1 MTIYKRTPKTNA
13 QARLDYLKSLQ
24 EQTIPLYENKKPS
37 KPKVSISDRIFEI
50 NKARNQAFK
59 EQYEYLDEA
68 QNVLLSNALYYSVL
82 NPVLEEF
89 GASTHEK
96 NIGAEII
103 SNFIQEQNISELLE
117 DWKHKSIYLAE
128 LANVVDCHTDK
139 YKNRIN
145 QLSPENKNQE
155 DYQIEDDEINDLI
168 FDTKDI
174 IPKDITKTISDRI
187 EDSVDQ
193 FIDTAKKNKFEIKKI
208 YDKAKEKVD
217 KAKTSDDMNM
227 TSDDIQEIQNEAVRF
242 AKRKEREILEQNTNV
257 FGYMVN
263 SVMKSIH
270 EDKVLKES
278 YSNEYNN
285 INFNNI
291 VNDTR
296 VIYSVLEAFNTL
308 NIITVNEN
316 YLHNILKEMSSKK

>member
-1 MTIYKRTPKTNA
+1 MSIYKRTPKTNA
-13 QARLDYLKSLQ
+13 QARLEYLKSMQ
-24 EQTIPLYENKKPS
+24 EQTIPLYENKPVEQE
-37 KPKVSISDRIFEI
+37 VSLSDRIFEI

-68 QNVLLSNALYYSVL
+68 KSVLLSNALFYSIL

-96 NIGAEII
+96 NIGAGII
-103 SNFIQEQNISELLE
+103 TNFIQEQNISELLE

-128 LANVVDCHTDK
+128 IANAVDKHVNN
-139 YKNRIN
+139 YKNRISKLN
-145 QLSPENKNQE
+145 SNNN
-155 DYQIEDDEINDLI
+155 DYQIEDEEINNLV

-174 IPKDITKTISDRI
+174 IPKDITKLISDRV

-208 YDKAKEKVD
+208 YDKAKEKID
-217 KAKTSDDMNM
+217 KAKASENIDM
-227 TSDDIQEIQNEAVRF
+227 TSDDIQQIQNEAVSF
-242 AKRKEREILEQNTNV
+242 AKKKEREILEQNTNV
-257 FGYMVN
+257 FGYMIN

-285 INFNNI
+285 LNFNDI
-291 VNDTR
+291 INDTR
-296 VIYSVLEAFNTL
+296 VIYSMLEAFNTL

-316 YLHNILKEMSSKK
+316 YLYNTLKEMTNKK

>member
-1 MTIYKRTPKTNA
+1 MAIYKRTPKSNA
-13 QARLDYLKSLQ
+13 QARLEYLKSMQ
-24 EQTIPLYENKKPS
+24 EQTIPLYENKPVEQE
-37 KPKVSISDRIFEI
+37 VSLSDRIFEI

-68 QNVLLSNALYYSVL
+68 QSVLLSNALFYSIL

-96 NIGAEII
+96 NVGAGII
-103 SNFIQEQNISELLE
+103 TNFIKEQNIPELLE

-128 LANVVDCHTDK
+128 IANAVDKHANN
-139 YKNRIN
+139 YKNRISKLN
-145 QLSPENKNQE
+145 SNKNQE
-155 DYQIEDDEINDLI
+155 DYQIEDEEINNLV

-174 IPKDITKTISDRI
+174 IPKDITKLISDRV

-208 YDKAKEKVD
+208 YDKAKEKID
-217 KAKTSDDMNM
+217 KAKASENIDM
-227 TSDDIQEIQNEAVRF
+227 TSDDIQQIQNEAVSF
-242 AKRKEREILEQNTNV
+242 AKKKEREILEQNTNV
-257 FGYMVN
+257 FGYMIN

-285 INFNNI
+285 LNFNDI

-296 VIYSVLEAFNTL
+296 VIYSMLEAFNTL

-316 YLHNILKEMSSKK
+316 YLYNTLKEMTNKK

>member
-1 MTIYKRTPKTNA
+1 MAIYKRTPKTNA
-13 QARLDYLKSLQ
+13 QARLDYLKSMQ
-24 EQTIPLYENKKPS
+24 EQTIPLYENKPVDQE
-37 KPKVSISDRIFEI
+37 VSLSDRIFEI

-68 QNVLLSNALYYSVL
+68 QSVLLTNALFYSIL

-96 NIGAEII
+96 NVGAGII
-103 SNFIQEQNISELLE
+103 TNFIQEQNIPKLLE

-128 LANVVDCHTDK
+128 IANAVDKHTNN
-139 YKNRIN
+139 YKNRISKLN
-145 QLSPENKNQE
+145 SNNNQE
-155 DYQIEDDEINDLI
+155 DYQIEDEEINNLI

-174 IPKDITKTISDRI
+174 IPKDITKLISDRV

-208 YDKAKEKVD
+208 YDKAKEKID
-217 KAKTSDDMNM
+217 KAKASENIDM
-227 TSDDIQEIQNEAVRF
+227 TSDDIQQIQNEAVSF
-242 AKRKEREILEQNTNV
+242 AKKIEREILEQNTNV
-257 FGYMVN
+257 FGYMIN

-285 INFNNI
+285 LNFNDI

-296 VIYSVLEAFNTL
+296 VIYSMLEAFNTL

-316 YLHNILKEMSSKK
+316 YLYNTLKEMTNKK

>member
-1 MTIYKRTPKTNA
+1 MAIYKRTPKTNA
-13 QARLDYLKSLQ
+13 QARLEYLKSMQ
-24 EQTIPLYENKKPS
+24 EQTIPLYENKPVEQE
-37 KPKVSISDRIFEI
+37 VSLSDRIFEI

-68 QNVLLSNALYYSVL
+68 QSVLLTNALFYSIL

-96 NIGAEII
+96 NVGAGII
-103 SNFIQEQNISELLE
+103 TNFIQEQNIPELLE

-128 LANVVDCHTDK
+128 IANAVDKHTNN
-139 YKNRIN
+139 YKNRISKLN
-145 QLSPENKNQE
+145 SNNN
-155 DYQIEDDEINDLI
+155 DYQIEDEEINDLI

-174 IPKDITKTISDRI
+174 IPKDITKLISDRV

-208 YDKAKEKVD
+208 YDKAKEKID
-217 KAKTSDDMNM
+217 KAKASENINM
-227 TSDDIQEIQNEAVRF
+227 TSDDIQQIQNEAVSF
-242 AKRKEREILEQNTNV
+242 AKKKEREILEQNTNV
-257 FGYMVN
+257 FGYMIN

-285 INFNNI
+285 LNFNDI

-296 VIYSVLEAFNTL
+296 VIYSMLEAFNTL

-316 YLHNILKEMSSKK
+316 YLYNTLKEMTNKK

>member
-1 MTIYKRTPKTNA
+1 MAIYKRTPKTNA

-24 EQTIPLYENKKPS
+24 EQTIPLYENKPVE
-37 KPKVSISDRIFEI
+37 PEVSISDRVFEI

-68 QNVLLSNALYYSVL
+68 QNALLVNALFYSIL

-96 NIGAEII
+96 NIGAGII
-103 SNFIQEQNISELLE
+103 TNFIQEQNIPELLE

-128 LANVVDCHTDK
+128 IASTVDKHVNN
-139 YKNRIN
+139 YKNRISKLN
-145 QLSPENKNQE
+145 SNND
-155 DYQIEDDEINDLI
+155 DYQIEDEEINNLI

-174 IPKDITKTISDRI
+174 IPKDITKLISDRV

-208 YDKAKEKVD
+208 YDKAKEKIENA
-217 KAKTSDDMNM
+217 KASDDMNM
-227 TSDDIQEIQNEAVRF
+227 ISDDIQQIQNEAVSF
-242 AKRKEREILEQNTNV
+242 AKKKEREILEQNTNV
-257 FGYMVN
+257 FGYMIN

-270 EDKVLKES
+270 EDKVLKET

-285 INFNNI
+285 LNFNDI

-296 VIYSVLEAFNTL
+296 VIYSMLEAFNTL

-316 YLHNILKEMSSKK
+316 YLYNTLKEMTNKK

>member
-1 MTIYKRTPKTNA
+1 MAIYKRTPKTNA
-13 QARLDYLKSLQ
+13 QARLDYLKSMQ
-24 EQTIPLYENKKPS
+24 EQTIPLYENKPVEQE
-37 KPKVSISDRIFEI
+37 VSLSDRIFEI

-68 QNVLLSNALYYSVL
+68 QSVLLTNALFYSIL

-96 NIGAEII
+96 NVGAGII
-103 SNFIQEQNISELLE
+103 TNFIQEQNIPELLE

-128 LANVVDCHTDK
+128 IANAVDKHTNN
-139 YKNRIN
+139 YKNRISKLN
-145 QLSPENKNQE
+145 SNNN
-155 DYQIEDDEINDLI
+155 DYQIEDEEINDLI

-174 IPKDITKTISDRI
+174 IPKDITKLISDRV

-193 FIDTAKKNKFEIKKI
+193 FIDTAKKNKFEIKNI
-208 YDKAKEKVD
+208 YDKAKEKID
-217 KAKTSDDMNM
+217 KAKASENIDM
-227 TSDDIQEIQNEAVRF
+227 TSDDIQQIQNEAVSF
-242 AKRKEREILEQNTNV
+242 AKKKEREILEQNTNV
-257 FGYMVN
+257 FGYMIN

-285 INFNNI
+285 LNFNDI

-296 VIYSVLEAFNTL
+296 VIYSMLEAFNTL

-316 YLHNILKEMSSKK
+316 YLYNTLKEMTNKK

>member
-1 MTIYKRTPKTNA
+1 MAIYKRTPKTNA
-13 QARLDYLKSLQ
+13 QARLDYLRSMQ
-24 EQTIPLYENKKPS
+24 EQTIPLYENKPVEQE
-37 KPKVSISDRIFEI
+37 VSISDRVFEI

-68 QNVLLSNALYYSVL
+68 QNVLLTNALFYSVL

-96 NIGAEII
+96 NIGAQII
-103 SNFIQEQNISELLE
+103 TNFIQEQNIPELLE

-128 LANVVDCHTDK
+128 LAHAVDCYTEK
-139 YKNRIN
+139 YKKRIN
-145 QLSPENKNQE
+145 KLSPENKNPE
-155 DYQIEDDEINDLI
+155 DYQIEDEETNDLI

-174 IPKDITKTISDRI
+174 IPKDITKLISDRV

-208 YDKAKEKVD
+208 YDKAKEKVEQA
-217 KAKTSDDMNM
+217 KASDDMNI

-242 AKRKEREILEQNTNV
+242 AKKKEREILEQNTNV
-257 FGYMVN
+257 FGYMIN

-285 INFNNI
+285 LNFNNI

-296 VIYSVLEAFNTL
+296 VIYSMLEAFNTL

-316 YLHNILKEMSSKK
+316 YLYNTLKEMTNKK

>member
-1 MTIYKRTPKTNA
+1 MAIYKRTPKTNA
-13 QARLDYLKSLQ
+13 QARLDYLKSMQ
-24 EQTIPLYENKKPS
+24 EQTIPLYENKPVEQEIS
-37 KPKVSISDRIFEI
+37 LSDRIFEI

-68 QNVLLSNALYYSVL
+68 QSVLLTNALFYSIL

-96 NIGAEII
+96 NVGAGII
-103 SNFIQEQNISELLE
+103 TNFIQEQNIPELLE

-128 LANVVDCHTDK
+128 IANAVDKHTNN
-139 YKNRIN
+139 YKNRISKLN
-145 QLSPENKNQE
+145 SNNNQE
-155 DYQIEDDEINDLI
+155 DYQIEDEEINNLI

-174 IPKDITKTISDRI
+174 IPKDITKLISDRV

-208 YDKAKEKVD
+208 YDKAKEKID
-217 KAKTSDDMNM
+217 KAKASENIDM
-227 TSDDIQEIQNEAVRF
+227 TSDDIQQIQNEAVSF
-242 AKRKEREILEQNTNV
+242 AKKKEREILEQNTNV
-257 FGYMVN
+257 FGYMIN

-285 INFNNI
+285 LNFNDI

-296 VIYSVLEAFNTL
+296 AIYSMLEAFNTL

-316 YLHNILKEMSSKK
+316 YLYNTLKEMTNKK

>member
-1 MTIYKRTPKTNA
+1 MSIYKRTPKTNA
-13 QARLDYLKSLQ
+13 QARLEYLKSMQ
-24 EQTIPLYENKKPS
+24 EQTIPLYENKPVEQE
-37 KPKVSISDRIFEI
+37 VSLSDRIFEI

-68 QNVLLSNALYYSVL
+68 QSVLLTNALFYSIL

-96 NIGAEII
+96 NVGAGII
-103 SNFIQEQNISELLE
+103 TNFIQEQNIPELLE

-128 LANVVDCHTDK
+128 IANAVDKHTNN
-139 YKNRIN
+139 YKNRISKLN
-145 QLSPENKNQE
+145 SNNN
-155 DYQIEDDEINDLI
+155 DYQIEDEEINDLI

-174 IPKDITKTISDRI
+174 IPKDITKLISDRV

-208 YDKAKEKVD
+208 YDKAKEKID
-217 KAKTSDDMNM
+217 KAKASENIDM
-227 TSDDIQEIQNEAVRF
+227 TSDDIQQIQNEAVSF
-242 AKRKEREILEQNTNV
+242 AKKKEREILEQNTNV
-257 FGYMVN
+257 FGYMIN

-285 INFNNI
+285 LNFNDI

-296 VIYSVLEAFNTL
+296 VIYSMLEAFNTL

-316 YLHNILKEMSSKK
+316 YLYNTLKEMTNKK

>member
-1 MTIYKRTPKTNA
+1 MAIYKRTPKTNA
-13 QARLDYLKSLQ
+13 QARLDYLKSMQ
-24 EQTIPLYENKKPS
+24 EQTISLYENKPVE
-37 KPKVSISDRIFEI
+37 PKVSVSDRLFEI
-50 NKARNQAFK
+50 NKARNQAIK
-59 EQYEYLDEA
+59 EHFEYVDEA
-68 QNVLLSNALYYSVL
+68 QNVLLTNALFYSVL

-89 GASTHEK
+89 GANTHEK
-96 NIGAEII
+96 SIGAKII
-103 SNFIQEQNISELLE
+103 TDFIQEQNIPELLE
-117 DWKHKSIYLAE
+117 NWKHKSIYLAE
-128 LANVVDCHTDK
+128 LAQAVDNHTEK

-145 QLSPENKNQE
+145 QLSPEDKHQE
-155 DYQIEDDEINDLI
+155 DYQIDDEEINDLI

-174 IPKDITKTISDRI
+174 IPKDITKLISDRV

-217 KAKTSDDMNM
+217 KAKASDDMNM

-242 AKRKEREILEQNTNV
+242 AKKKEREILEQTTNV
-257 FGYMVN
+257 FGYMIN

-291 VNDTR
+291 VNDTK
-296 VIYSVLEAFNTL
+296 VIYSMLEAFNTL
-308 NIITVNEN
+308 NIINVNEDYIYN
-316 YLHNILKEMSSKK
+316 TLKEMTDKK

>member
-1 MTIYKRTPKTNA
+1 MAIYKRTPKTNA
-13 QARLDYLKSLQ
+13 QARLEYLKSMQ
-24 EQTIPLYENKKPS
+24 EQTIPLYENKPVEQE
-37 KPKVSISDRIFEI
+37 VSLSDRIFEI

-68 QNVLLSNALYYSVL
+68 QSVLLTNALFYSIL

-96 NIGAEII
+96 NVGAGII
-103 SNFIQEQNISELLE
+103 TNFIQEQNIPELLE

-128 LANVVDCHTDK
+128 IANAVDKHTNN
-139 YKNRIN
+139 YKNRISKLN
-145 QLSPENKNQE
+145 SNNN
-155 DYQIEDDEINDLI
+155 DYQIEDEEINDLI

-174 IPKDITKTISDRI
+174 IPKDITKLISDRV

-208 YDKAKEKVD
+208 YDKAKEKID
-217 KAKTSDDMNM
+217 KAKASENIDM
-227 TSDDIQEIQNEAVRF
+227 TSDDIQQIQNEAVSF
-242 AKRKEREILEQNTNV
+242 AKKKEREILEQNTNV
-257 FGYMVN
+257 FGYMIN

-285 INFNNI
+285 LNFNDI
-291 VNDTR
+291 VNHTR
-296 VIYSVLEAFNTL
+296 VIYSMLEAFNTL

-316 YLHNILKEMSSKK
+316 YLYNTLKEMTNKK

>member
-1 MTIYKRTPKTNA
+1 MAIYKRTPKTNA
-13 QARLDYLKSLQ
+13 QARLEYLKSMQ
-24 EQTIPLYENKKPS
+24 EQTIPLYENKPVEQE
-37 KPKVSISDRIFEI
+37 VSLSDRIFEI

-68 QNVLLSNALYYSVL
+68 QSVLLTNALFYSIL

-96 NIGAEII
+96 NVGAGII
-103 SNFIQEQNISELLE
+103 TNFIQEQNIPELLE

-128 LANVVDCHTDK
+128 IANAVDKHTNN
-139 YKNRIN
+139 YKNRISKLN
-145 QLSPENKNQE
+145 SNNN
-155 DYQIEDDEINDLI
+155 DYQIEDEEINDLI

-174 IPKDITKTISDRI
+174 IPKDITKLISDRV

-208 YDKAKEKVD
+208 YDKAKEKID
-217 KAKTSDDMNM
+217 KAKASENIDM
-227 TSDDIQEIQNEAVRF
+227 TSDDIQQIQNEAVSF
-242 AKRKEREILEQNTNV
+242 AKKKEREILEQNTNI
-257 FGYMVN
+257 FGYMIN

-285 INFNNI
+285 LKFNDI

-296 VIYSVLEAFNTL
+296 VIYSMLEAFNTL

-316 YLHNILKEMSSKK
+316 YLYNTLKEMTNKK

>member
-1 MTIYKRTPKTNA
+1 MAIYKRTPKTNA
-13 QARLDYLKSLQ
+13 QARLDYLKSMQ
-24 EQTIPLYENKKPS
+24 EQTIPLYENKPVEQEIS
-37 KPKVSISDRIFEI
+37 LSDRIFEI

-68 QNVLLSNALYYSVL
+68 QSVLLTNALFYSIL

-96 NIGAEII
+96 NVGAGII
-103 SNFIQEQNISELLE
+103 TNFIQEQNIPELLE

-128 LANVVDCHTDK
+128 IANAVDKHTNN
-139 YKNRIN
+139 YKNRISKLN
-145 QLSPENKNQE
+145 SNNNQE
-155 DYQIEDDEINDLI
+155 DYQIEDEEINNLI

-174 IPKDITKTISDRI
+174 IPKDITKLISDRV

-208 YDKAKEKVD
+208 YDKAKEKID
-217 KAKTSDDMNM
+217 KAKASENIDM
-227 TSDDIQEIQNEAVRF
+227 TSDDIQQIQNEAVSF
-242 AKRKEREILEQNTNV
+242 AKKKEREILEQNTNV
-257 FGYMVN
+257 FGYMIN

-285 INFNNI
+285 LNFNDI

-296 VIYSVLEAFNTL
+296 AIYSMLEAFNTL
-308 NIITVNEN
+308 NILTVNEN
-316 YLHNILKEMSSKK
+316 YLYNTLKEMTNKK

>member
-1 MTIYKRTPKTNA
+1 MAIYKRTPKTNA
-13 QARLDYLKSLQ
+13 QARLDYLKSMQ
-24 EQTIPLYENKKPS
+24 EQTIPLYENKPVEQE
-37 KPKVSISDRIFEI
+37 VSLSDRIFEI

-68 QNVLLSNALYYSVL
+68 QSVLLTNALFYSIL

-96 NIGAEII
+96 NVGAGII
-103 SNFIQEQNISELLE
+103 TNFIQEQNIPELLE

-128 LANVVDCHTDK
+128 IANAVDKHTNN
-139 YKNRIN
+139 YKNRISKLN
-145 QLSPENKNQE
+145 SNND
-155 DYQIEDDEINDLI
+155 DYQIEDEEINDLI

-174 IPKDITKTISDRI
+174 IPKDITKLISDRV

-208 YDKAKEKVD
+208 YDKAKEKID
-217 KAKTSDDMNM
+217 KAKASENIDM
-227 TSDDIQEIQNEAVRF
+227 TSDDIQQIQNEAVSF
-242 AKRKEREILEQNTNV
+242 AKKKEREILEHNTNV
-257 FGYMVN
+257 FGYMIN

-285 INFNNI
+285 LNFNDI

-296 VIYSVLEAFNTL
+296 VIYSMLEAFNTL

-316 YLHNILKEMSSKK
+316 YLYNTLKEMINKK

>member
-1 MTIYKRTPKTNA
+1 MAIYKRTPKSNA
-13 QARLDYLKSLQ
+13 QARLEYLKSMQ
-24 EQTIPLYENKKPS
+24 EQTIPLYENKP
-37 KPKVSISDRIFEI
+37 VEQEISISDRIFEI

-68 QNVLLSNALYYSVL
+68 QSVLLSNALFYSIL

-96 NIGAEII
+96 NIGAGII
-103 SNFIQEQNISELLE
+103 TNFIQEQNIPELLE

-128 LANVVDCHTDK
+128 IANAVDKHTNN
-139 YKNRIN
+139 YKNRISKLN
-145 QLSPENKNQE
+145 SNNN
-155 DYQIEDDEINDLI
+155 DYQIEDEEINNLI

-174 IPKDITKTISDRI
+174 IPKDITKLISDRV
-187 EDSVDQ
+187 EESVDQ

-208 YDKAKEKVD
+208 YDKAKEKID
-217 KAKTSDDMNM
+217 KAKASENIDM
-227 TSDDIQEIQNEAVRF
+227 TSDDIQQIQNEAVSF
-242 AKRKEREILEQNTNV
+242 AKKKEREILEQNTNV
-257 FGYMVN
+257 FGYMIN

-285 INFNNI
+285 LNFNDI

-296 VIYSVLEAFNTL
+296 VIYSMLEAFNTL

-316 YLHNILKEMSSKK
+316 YLYNTLKEMTNKK

>member
-1 MTIYKRTPKTNA
+1 MAIYKRTPKTNA
-13 QARLDYLKSLQ
+13 QARLEYLKSMQ
-24 EQTIPLYENKKPS
+24 EQTIPLYENKPVEQEIS
-37 KPKVSISDRIFEI
+37 LSDRIFEI

-68 QNVLLSNALYYSVL
+68 QSVLLTNALFYSIL

-96 NIGAEII
+96 NVGAGII
-103 SNFIQEQNISELLE
+103 TNFIQEQNIPELLE

-128 LANVVDCHTDK
+128 IANAVDKHTNN
-139 YKNRIN
+139 YKNRISKLN
-145 QLSPENKNQE
+145 SNNN
-155 DYQIEDDEINDLI
+155 DYQIEDEEINDLI

-174 IPKDITKTISDRI
+174 IPKDITKLISDRV

-208 YDKAKEKVD
+208 YDKAKEKID
-217 KAKTSDDMNM
+217 KAKASENIDM
-227 TSDDIQEIQNEAVRF
+227 TSDDIQQIQNEAVSF
-242 AKRKEREILEQNTNV
+242 AKKKEREILEQNTNV
-257 FGYMVN
+257 FGYMIN

-285 INFNNI
+285 LNFNDI

-296 VIYSVLEAFNTL
+296 VIYSMLEAFNTL

-316 YLHNILKEMSSKK
+316 YLYNTLKEMTNKK

>member
-1 MTIYKRTPKTNA
+1 MAIYKRTPKTNA
-13 QARLDYLKSLQ
+13 QARLEYLKSMQ
-24 EQTIPLYENKKPS
+24 EQTIPLYENKPVEQE
-37 KPKVSISDRIFEI
+37 VSLSDRIFEI

-68 QNVLLSNALYYSVL
+68 QSVLLTNALFYSIL

-96 NIGAEII
+96 NVGAGII
-103 SNFIQEQNISELLE
+103 TNFIQEQNIPELLE

-128 LANVVDCHTDK
+128 IANAVDKHTNN
-139 YKNRIN
+139 YKNRISKLN
-145 QLSPENKNQE
+145 SNNN
-155 DYQIEDDEINDLI
+155 DYQIEDEEINDLI

-174 IPKDITKTISDRI
+174 IPKDITKLISDRV

-208 YDKAKEKVD
+208 YDKAKEKID
-217 KAKTSDDMNM
+217 KAKASENIDM
-227 TSDDIQEIQNEAVRF
+227 TSDDIQQIQNEAVSF
-242 AKRKEREILEQNTNV
+242 AKKKEREILEQNTNV
-257 FGYMVN
+257 FGYMIN

-285 INFNNI
+285 LNFNDI

-296 VIYSVLEAFNTL
+296 VIYSMLEAFNTL

-316 YLHNILKEMSSKK
+316 YLYNTLKEMTIKK

>member
-1 MTIYKRTPKTNA
+1 MAIYKRTPKTNA
-13 QARLDYLKSLQ
+13 QARLEYLKSMQ
-24 EQTIPLYENKKPS
+24 EQTIPLYENKPVEQE
-37 KPKVSISDRIFEI
+37 VSLSDRIFEI

-68 QNVLLSNALYYSVL
+68 QSVLLSNALFYSIL

-96 NIGAEII
+96 NIGAGII
-103 SNFIQEQNISELLE
+103 TNFIQEQNIPELLE

-128 LANVVDCHTDK
+128 IANAVDKHTNN
-139 YKNRIN
+139 YKNRISKLN
-145 QLSPENKNQE
+145 SNNN
-155 DYQIEDDEINDLI
+155 DYQIEDEEINNLI

-174 IPKDITKTISDRI
+174 IPKDITKLISDRV

-208 YDKAKEKVD
+208 YDKAKEKID
-217 KAKTSDDMNM
+217 KAKASENIDM
-227 TSDDIQEIQNEAVRF
+227 TSDDIQQIQNEAVSF
-242 AKRKEREILEQNTNV
+242 AKKKEREILEQNTNV
-257 FGYMVN
+257 FGYMIN

-285 INFNNI
+285 LNFNDI
-291 VNDTR
+291 INDTR
-296 VIYSVLEAFNTL
+296 VIYSMLEAFNTL

-316 YLHNILKEMSSKK
+316 YLYNTLKEMTNKK

>member
-1 MTIYKRTPKTNA
+1 MAIYKRTPKTNA
-13 QARLDYLKSLQ
+13 QARLEYLKSMQ
-24 EQTIPLYENKKPS
+24 EQTIPLYENKPVEQE
-37 KPKVSISDRIFEI
+37 VSLSDRIFEI
-50 NKARNQAFK
+50 NKVRNQAFK

-68 QNVLLSNALYYSVL
+68 QSVLLSNALFYSIL

-96 NIGAEII
+96 NIGAGII
-103 SNFIQEQNISELLE
+103 TNFIQEQNIPELLE

-128 LANVVDCHTDK
+128 IANAVDKHTNN
-139 YKNRIN
+139 YKNRISKLN
-145 QLSPENKNQE
+145 SNNN
-155 DYQIEDDEINDLI
+155 DYQIEDEEINNLI

-174 IPKDITKTISDRI
+174 IPKDITKLISDRV

-208 YDKAKEKVD
+208 YDKAKEKVENA
-217 KAKTSDDMNM
+217 KASDDMNM
-227 TSDDIQEIQNEAVRF
+227 TSDDIQQIQNEAVSF
-242 AKRKEREILEQNTNV
+242 AKKKEREILEQNINV
-257 FGYMVN
+257 FGYMIN

-285 INFNNI
+285 LNFNDI
-291 VNDTR
+291 INDTR
-296 VIYSVLEAFNTL
+296 VIYSMLEAFNTL

-316 YLHNILKEMSSKK
+316 YLYNTLKEMTNKK

>member
-1 MTIYKRTPKTNA
+1 MAIYKRTPKTNA
-13 QARLDYLKSLQ
+13 QARLEYLKSMQ
-24 EQTIPLYENKKPS
+24 EQTIPLYENKPIEQE
-37 KPKVSISDRIFEI
+37 VSLSDRIFEI

-68 QNVLLSNALYYSVL
+68 QSVLLTNALFYSIL

-96 NIGAEII
+96 NVGAGII
-103 SNFIQEQNISELLE
+103 TNFIQEQNIPELLE

-128 LANVVDCHTDK
+128 IANAVDKHTNN
-139 YKNRIN
+139 YKNRISKLN
-145 QLSPENKNQE
+145 SNNN
-155 DYQIEDDEINDLI
+155 DYQIEDEEINDLI

-174 IPKDITKTISDRI
+174 IPKDITKLISDRV

-208 YDKAKEKVD
+208 YDKAKEKID
-217 KAKTSDDMNM
+217 KAKESENIDM
-227 TSDDIQEIQNEAVRF
+227 TSDDIQQIQNEAVSF
-242 AKRKEREILEQNTNV
+242 AKKKEREILEQNTNV
-257 FGYMVN
+257 FGYMIN

-285 INFNNI
+285 LNFNDI

-296 VIYSVLEAFNTL
+296 VIYSMLEAFNTL

-316 YLHNILKEMSSKK
+316 YLYNTLKEMTNKK

>member
-1 MTIYKRTPKTNA
+1 MAIYKRTPKTNA
-13 QARLDYLKSLQ
+13 QARLEYLKSMQ
-24 EQTIPLYENKKPS
+24 EQTIPLYKNKPVDQE
-37 KPKVSISDRIFEI
+37 VSLSDRIFEI

-68 QNVLLSNALYYSVL
+68 QSVLLTNALFYSIL

-96 NIGAEII
+96 NVGAGII
-103 SNFIQEQNISELLE
+103 TNFIQEQNIPELLE

-128 LANVVDCHTDK
+128 IANAVDKHTNN
-139 YKNRIN
+139 YKNRISKLN
-145 QLSPENKNQE
+145 SNNN
-155 DYQIEDDEINDLI
+155 DYQIEDEEINDLI

-174 IPKDITKTISDRI
+174 IPKDITKLISDRV
-187 EDSVDQ
+187 EESVDQ

-208 YDKAKEKVD
+208 YDKAKEKID
-217 KAKTSDDMNM
+217 KAKASENIDM
-227 TSDDIQEIQNEAVRF
+227 TSDDIQQIQNEAVSF
-242 AKRKEREILEQNTNV
+242 AKKKEREILEQNTNV
-257 FGYMVN
+257 FGYMIN

-270 EDKVLKES
+270 EDKILKES

-285 INFNNI
+285 LNFNDI

-296 VIYSVLEAFNTL
+296 VIYSMLEAFNTL

-316 YLHNILKEMSSKK
+316 YLYNTLKEMTNKK

>member
-1 MTIYKRTPKTNA
+1 MAIYKRTPKTNA
-13 QARLDYLKSLQ
+13 QARLDYLKSMQ
-24 EQTIPLYENKKPS
+24 EQTIPLYENKPVEQE
-37 KPKVSISDRIFEI
+37 VSLSDRIFEI

-68 QNVLLSNALYYSVL
+68 QSVLLTNALFYSIL

-96 NIGAEII
+96 NVGAGII
-103 SNFIQEQNISELLE
+103 TNFIQEQNIPELLE

-128 LANVVDCHTDK
+128 IANAVDKHTNN
-139 YKNRIN
+139 YKNRISKLN
-145 QLSPENKNQE
+145 SNND
-155 DYQIEDDEINDLI
+155 DYQIEDEEINDLI
-168 FDTKDI
+168 FDTKNI
-174 IPKDITKTISDRI
+174 IPKDITKLISDRV

-208 YDKAKEKVD
+208 YDKAKEKID
-217 KAKTSDDMNM
+217 KAKASENIDM
-227 TSDDIQEIQNEAVRF
+227 TSDDIQQIQNEAVSF
-242 AKRKEREILEQNTNV
+242 AKKKEREILEHNTNV
-257 FGYMVN
+257 FGYMIN

-285 INFNNI
+285 LNFNDI

-296 VIYSVLEAFNTL
+296 VIYSMLEAFNTL

-316 YLHNILKEMSSKK
+316 YLYNTLKEMINKK

>member
-1 MTIYKRTPKTNA
+1 MAIYKRTPKTNA
-13 QARLDYLKSLQ
+13 QARLDYLKSMQ
-24 EQTIPLYENKKPS
+24 EQTIPLYENKPVDQE
-37 KPKVSISDRIFEI
+37 VSLSDRIFEI

-68 QNVLLSNALYYSVL
+68 QSVLLTNALFYSIL

-96 NIGAEII
+96 NVGAGII
-103 SNFIQEQNISELLE
+103 TNFIKEQNIPELLE

-128 LANVVDCHTDK
+128 IANAVDKHTNN
-139 YKNRIN
+139 YKNRISKLN
-145 QLSPENKNQE
+145 SNNNQE
-155 DYQIEDDEINDLI
+155 DYQIEDEEINNLI

-174 IPKDITKTISDRI
+174 IPKDITKLISDRV

-208 YDKAKEKVD
+208 YDKAKEKID
-217 KAKTSDDMNM
+217 KAKASENIDM
-227 TSDDIQEIQNEAVRF
+227 TSDDIQQIQNEAVSF
-242 AKRKEREILEQNTNV
+242 AKKKERDILEQNTNV
-257 FGYMVN
+257 FGYMIN

-285 INFNNI
+285 LNFNDI

-296 VIYSVLEAFNTL
+296 VIYSMLEAFNTL

-316 YLHNILKEMSSKK
+316 YLYNTLKEMTNKK

>member
-1 MTIYKRTPKTNA
+1 MAIYKRTPKTNA
-13 QARLDYLKSLQ
+13 QARLEYLKSMQ
-24 EQTIPLYENKKPS
+24 EQTIPLYENKPVEQE
-37 KPKVSISDRIFEI
+37 VSLSDRIFEI

-68 QNVLLSNALYYSVL
+68 QSVLLTNALFYSIL

-96 NIGAEII
+96 NVGAGII
-103 SNFIQEQNISELLE
+103 TNFIQEQNIPELLE

-128 LANVVDCHTDK
+128 IANAVDKHTNN
-139 YKNRIN
+139 YKNRISKLN
-145 QLSPENKNQE
+145 SNND
-155 DYQIEDDEINDLI
+155 DYQIEDEEINDLI

-174 IPKDITKTISDRI
+174 IPKDITKLISDRV

-208 YDKAKEKVD
+208 YDKAKEKID
-217 KAKTSDDMNM
+217 KAKASENIDM
-227 TSDDIQEIQNEAVRF
+227 TSDDIQQIQNEAVSF
-242 AKRKEREILEQNTNV
+242 AKKKEREILEQNTNV
-257 FGYMVN
+257 FGYMIN

-285 INFNNI
+285 LNFNDI

-296 VIYSVLEAFNTL
+296 VIYSMLEAFNTL

-316 YLHNILKEMSSKK
+316 YLYNTLKEMTNKK

>member
-1 MTIYKRTPKTNA
+1 MAIYKRTPKTNA
-13 QARLDYLKSLQ
+13 QARLEYLKSMQ
-24 EQTIPLYENKKPS
+24 EQTIPLYENKPVEQE
-37 KPKVSISDRIFEI
+37 VSLSDRIFKI

-68 QNVLLSNALYYSVL
+68 QSVLLTNALFYSIL

-96 NIGAEII
+96 NIGAGII
-103 SNFIQEQNISELLE
+103 TNFIQEQNIPELLE

-128 LANVVDCHTDK
+128 IANAVDKHTNN
-139 YKNRIN
+139 YKNRISKLN
-145 QLSPENKNQE
+145 SNND
-155 DYQIEDDEINDLI
+155 DYQIEDEEINNLI

-174 IPKDITKTISDRI
+174 IPKDITKLISDRV

-208 YDKAKEKVD
+208 YDKAKEKIN
-217 KAKTSDDMNM
+217 KAKESENIDM
-227 TSDDIQEIQNEAVRF
+227 TSDDIQQIQNEAVSF
-242 AKRKEREILEQNTNV
+242 AKKKEREILEQNTNV
-257 FGYMVN
+257 FGYMIN

-285 INFNNI
+285 LNFNDI

-296 VIYSVLEAFNTL
+296 VIYSMLEAFNTL

-316 YLHNILKEMSSKK
+316 YLYNTLKEMTNKK

>member
-1 MTIYKRTPKTNA
+1 MAIYKRTPKTNA
-13 QARLDYLKSLQ
+13 QARLEYLKSMQ
-24 EQTIPLYENKKPS
+24 EQTIPLYENKPVEQE
-37 KPKVSISDRIFEI
+37 VSISDRVFEI

-68 QNVLLSNALYYSVL
+68 QNVLLTNALFYSVL

-96 NIGAEII
+96 NIGAGII
-103 SNFIQEQNISELLE
+103 TNFIQEQNIPELLE

-128 LANVVDCHTDK
+128 LASAVDCHTEK
-139 YKNRIN
+139 YKKRIN
-145 QLSPENKNQE
+145 KLSPENKNQE

-174 IPKDITKTISDRI
+174 IPKDITKLISDRV

-208 YDKAKEKVD
+208 YDKAKEKVEQA
-217 KAKTSDDMNM
+217 KASDDMNM
-227 TSDDIQEIQNEAVRF
+227 TSDDIQQIQNEAVSF
-242 AKRKEREILEQNTNV
+242 AKKKEREILEQNTNV
-257 FGYMVN
+257 FGYMIN

-270 EDKVLKES
+270 EDKALKES

-285 INFNNI
+285 LKFNDI

-296 VIYSVLEAFNTL
+296 VIYSMLEAFNTL

-316 YLHNILKEMSSKK
+316 YLYNTLKEMTNKK

>member
-1 MTIYKRTPKTNA
+1 MAIYKRTPKTNA
-13 QARLDYLKSLQ
+13 QARLEYLKSMQ
-24 EQTIPLYENKKPS
+24 EQTIPLYENKPVEQE
-37 KPKVSISDRIFEI
+37 VSLSDRIFEI

-68 QNVLLSNALYYSVL
+68 QSVLLSNALFYSIL

-96 NIGAEII
+96 NIGAGII
-103 SNFIQEQNISELLE
+103 TNFIQEQNIPKLLE

-128 LANVVDCHTDK
+128 IANAVDKHTNN
-139 YKNRIN
+139 YKNRISKLN
-145 QLSPENKNQE
+145 SNKNQE
-155 DYQIEDDEINDLI
+155 DYQIEDEEINNLV

-174 IPKDITKTISDRI
+174 IPKDITKLISDRV

-208 YDKAKEKVD
+208 YDKAKEKID
-217 KAKTSDDMNM
+217 KAKSSENIDM
-227 TSDDIQEIQNEAVRF
+227 TSDDIQQIQNEAVSF
-242 AKRKEREILEQNTNV
+242 AKKKEREILEQNTNV
-257 FGYMVN
+257 FGYMIN

-285 INFNNI
+285 LNFNDI
-291 VNDTR
+291 INDTR
-296 VIYSVLEAFNTL
+296 VIYSMLEAFNTL
-308 NIITVNEN
+308 NIITANEN
-316 YLHNILKEMSSKK
+316 YLYNTLKEMTNKK

>member
-1 MTIYKRTPKTNA
+1 MAIYKRTPKTNA
-13 QARLDYLKSLQ
+13 QARLDYLKSMQ
-24 EQTIPLYENKKPS
+24 EQTIPLYENKPVEQEIS
-37 KPKVSISDRIFEI
+37 LSDRIFEI

-68 QNVLLSNALYYSVL
+68 QSVLLTNALFYSIL

-96 NIGAEII
+96 NVGAGII
-103 SNFIQEQNISELLE
+103 TNFIQEQNIPELLE

-128 LANVVDCHTDK
+128 IANAVDKHTNK
-139 YKNRIN
+139 YKNRISKLN
-145 QLSPENKNQE
+145 SNNNQE
-155 DYQIEDDEINDLI
+155 DYQIEDEEINNLI

-174 IPKDITKTISDRI
+174 IPKDITKLISDRV

-208 YDKAKEKVD
+208 YDKAKEKID
-217 KAKTSDDMNM
+217 KAKASENIDM
-227 TSDDIQEIQNEAVRF
+227 TSDDIQQIQNEAVSF
-242 AKRKEREILEQNTNV
+242 AKKKEREILEQNTNV
-257 FGYMVN
+257 FGYMIN

-285 INFNNI
+285 LNFNDI

-296 VIYSVLEAFNTL
+296 VIYSMLEAFNTL

-316 YLHNILKEMSSKK
+316 YLYNTLKEMTNKK

>member
-1 MTIYKRTPKTNA
+1 MAIYKRTPKTNA
-13 QARLDYLKSLQ
+13 QARLDYLKSMQ
-24 EQTIPLYENKKPS
+24 EQTIPLYENKPVEQEIS
-37 KPKVSISDRIFEI
+37 LSDRIFEI

-68 QNVLLSNALYYSVL
+68 QSVLLTNALFYSIL

-96 NIGAEII
+96 NVGAGII
-103 SNFIQEQNISELLE
+103 TNFIQEQNIPELLE

-128 LANVVDCHTDK
+128 IANAVDKHTNN
-139 YKNRIN
+139 YKNRISKLN
-145 QLSPENKNQE
+145 SNNNQE
-155 DYQIEDDEINDLI
+155 DYQIEDEEINNLI

-174 IPKDITKTISDRI
+174 IPKDITKLISDRV

-208 YDKAKEKVD
+208 YDKAKEKID
-217 KAKTSDDMNM
+217 KAKASENIDM
-227 TSDDIQEIQNEAVRF
+227 TSDDIQQIQNEAVSF
-242 AKRKEREILEQNTNV
+242 AKKKEREILEQNTNV
-257 FGYMVN
+257 FGYMIN

-285 INFNNI
+285 LNFNDI

-296 VIYSVLEAFNTL
+296 VIYSMLEAFNTL

-316 YLHNILKEMSSKK
+316 YLYNTLKEMTNKK

>member
-1 MTIYKRTPKTNA
+1 MAIYKRTPKTNA
-13 QARLDYLKSLQ
+13 QARLEYLKSMQ
-24 EQTIPLYENKKPS
+24 EQTIPLYENKPVEQE
-37 KPKVSISDRIFEI
+37 VSLSDRIFEI

-68 QNVLLSNALYYSVL
+68 QSVLLTNVLFYSIL

-96 NIGAEII
+96 NVGAGII
-103 SNFIQEQNISELLE
+103 TNFIQEQNIPELLE

-128 LANVVDCHTDK
+128 IANAVDKHTNN
-139 YKNRIN
+139 YKNRISKLN
-145 QLSPENKNQE
+145 SNNN
-155 DYQIEDDEINDLI
+155 DYQIEDEEINDLI

-174 IPKDITKTISDRI
+174 IPKDITKLISDRV

-208 YDKAKEKVD
+208 YDKAKEKID
-217 KAKTSDDMNM
+217 KAKASENIDM
-227 TSDDIQEIQNEAVRF
+227 TSDDIQQIQNEAVSF
-242 AKRKEREILEQNTNV
+242 AKKKEREILEQNTNV
-257 FGYMVN
+257 FGYMIN

-285 INFNNI
+285 LNFNDI

-296 VIYSVLEAFNTL
+296 VIYSMLEAFNTL

-316 YLHNILKEMSSKK
+316 YLYNTLKEMTNKK

>member
-1 MTIYKRTPKTNA
+1 MAIYKRTPKTNA
-13 QARLDYLKSLQ
+13 QARLEYLKSMQ
-24 EQTIPLYENKKPS
+24 EQTIPLYENKPIEQE
-37 KPKVSISDRIFEI
+37 VSLSDRIFEI

-68 QNVLLSNALYYSVL
+68 QSVLLTNALFYSIL

-96 NIGAEII
+96 NVGAGII
-103 SNFIQEQNISELLE
+103 TNFIQEQNIPELLE

-128 LANVVDCHTDK
+128 IANAVDKHTNN
-139 YKNRIN
+139 YKNRISKLN
-145 QLSPENKNQE
+145 SNNN
-155 DYQIEDDEINDLI
+155 DYQIEDEEINDLI

-174 IPKDITKTISDRI
+174 IPKDITKLISDRV

-208 YDKAKEKVD
+208 YDKAKEKID
-217 KAKTSDDMNM
+217 KAKASENIDM
-227 TSDDIQEIQNEAVRF
+227 TSDDIQQIQNEAVSF
-242 AKRKEREILEQNTNV
+242 AKKKEREILEQNTNV
-257 FGYMVN
+257 FGYMIN

-285 INFNNI
+285 LNFNDI

-296 VIYSVLEAFNTL
+296 VIYSILEAFNTL

-316 YLHNILKEMSSKK
+316 YLYNTLKEMTNKK

>member
-1 MTIYKRTPKTNA
+1 MAIYKRTPKTNA
-13 QARLDYLKSLQ
+13 QARLDYLKSMQ
-24 EQTIPLYENKKPS
+24 EQTIPLYENKPVDQE
-37 KPKVSISDRIFEI
+37 VSLSDRIFEI

-68 QNVLLSNALYYSVL
+68 QSVLLTNALFYSIL

-96 NIGAEII
+96 NVGAGII
-103 SNFIQEQNISELLE
+103 TNFIQEQNIPKLLE

-128 LANVVDCHTDK
+128 IANTVDKHTNN
-139 YKNRIN
+139 YKNRISKLN
-145 QLSPENKNQE
+145 SNND
-155 DYQIEDDEINDLI
+155 DYQIEDEEINDLI

-174 IPKDITKTISDRI
+174 IPKDITKLISDRV

-208 YDKAKEKVD
+208 YDKAKEKID
-217 KAKTSDDMNM
+217 KAKASENIDM
-227 TSDDIQEIQNEAVRF
+227 TSDDIQQIQNEAVSF
-242 AKRKEREILEQNTNV
+242 AKKKEREILEQNTNV
-257 FGYMVN
+257 FGYMIN

-285 INFNNI
+285 LNFNDI

-296 VIYSVLEAFNTL
+296 VIYSMLEAFNTL

-316 YLHNILKEMSSKK
+316 YLYNTLKEMTNKK

>member
-1 MTIYKRTPKTNA
+1 MAIYKRTPKTNA
-13 QARLDYLKSLQ
+13 QARLEYLKSMQ
-24 EQTIPLYENKKPS
+24 EQTIPLYENKPVEQE
-37 KPKVSISDRIFEI
+37 VSLSDRIFEI

-59 EQYEYLDEA
+59 EQYEYLDEV
-68 QNVLLSNALYYSVL
+68 QSVLLTNALFYSIL

-96 NIGAEII
+96 NVGAGII
-103 SNFIQEQNISELLE
+103 TNFIQEQNIPELLE

-128 LANVVDCHTDK
+128 IANAVDKHTNN
-139 YKNRIN
+139 YKNRISKLN
-145 QLSPENKNQE
+145 SNNN
-155 DYQIEDDEINDLI
+155 DYQIEDEEINDLI

-174 IPKDITKTISDRI
+174 IPKDITKLISDRV

-208 YDKAKEKVD
+208 YDKAKEKID
-217 KAKTSDDMNM
+217 KAKESENIDM
-227 TSDDIQEIQNEAVRF
+227 TSDNIQQIQNEAVSF
-242 AKRKEREILEQNTNV
+242 AKKKEREILEQNTNV
-257 FGYMVN
+257 FGYMIN

-285 INFNNI
+285 LNFNDI

-296 VIYSVLEAFNTL
+296 VIYSMLEAFNTL

-316 YLHNILKEMSSKK
+316 YLYNTLKEMTNKK

>member
-1 MTIYKRTPKTNA
+1 MSIYKRTPKTNA
-13 QARLDYLKSLQ
+13 QARLEYLKSMQ
-24 EQTIPLYENKKPS
+24 EQTIPLYENKPVEQE
-37 KPKVSISDRIFEI
+37 VSLSDRIFEI

-68 QNVLLSNALYYSVL
+68 QSVLLTNALFYSIL

-96 NIGAEII
+96 NVGTGII
-103 SNFIQEQNISELLE
+103 TNFIQEQNIPELLE

-128 LANVVDCHTDK
+128 IANAVDKHTNN
-139 YKNRIN
+139 YKNRISKLN
-145 QLSPENKNQE
+145 SNNN
-155 DYQIEDDEINDLI
+155 DYQIEDEEINDLI

-174 IPKDITKTISDRI
+174 IPKDITKLISDRV

-208 YDKAKEKVD
+208 YDKAKEKID
-217 KAKTSDDMNM
+217 KAKASENIDM
-227 TSDDIQEIQNEAVRF
+227 TSDDIQQIQNEAVSF
-242 AKRKEREILEQNTNV
+242 AKKKEREILEQNTNV
-257 FGYMVN
+257 FGYMIN

-285 INFNNI
+285 LNFNDI

-296 VIYSVLEAFNTL
+296 VIYSMLEAFNTL

-316 YLHNILKEMSSKK
+316 YLYNTLKEMTNKK

>member
-1 MTIYKRTPKTNA
+1 MAIYKRTPKTNA
-13 QARLDYLKSLQ
+13 QARLEYLKSMQ
-24 EQTIPLYENKKPS
+24 EQTIPLYENKPVEQE
-37 KPKVSISDRIFEI
+37 VSLSDRIFEI

-68 QNVLLSNALYYSVL
+68 QSILLTNALFYSIL

-96 NIGAEII
+96 NVGAGII
-103 SNFIQEQNISELLE
+103 TNFIQEQNIPELLE

-128 LANVVDCHTDK
+128 IANAVDKHTNN
-139 YKNRIN
+139 YKNRISKLN
-145 QLSPENKNQE
+145 SNNN
-155 DYQIEDDEINDLI
+155 DYQIEDEEINDLI

-174 IPKDITKTISDRI
+174 IPKDITKLISDRV

-208 YDKAKEKVD
+208 YDKAKEKID
-217 KAKTSDDMNM
+217 KAKASENIDM
-227 TSDDIQEIQNEAVRF
+227 TSDDIQQIQNEAVSF
-242 AKRKEREILEQNTNV
+242 AKKKEREILEQNTNV
-257 FGYMVN
+257 FGYMIN

-285 INFNNI
+285 LNFNDI

-296 VIYSVLEAFNTL
+296 VIYSMLEAFNTL

-316 YLHNILKEMSSKK
+316 YLYNTLKEMTNKK

>member
-1 MTIYKRTPKTNA
+1 MAIYKRTPKTNA
-13 QARLDYLKSLQ
+13 QARLDYLKSMQ
-24 EQTIPLYENKKPS
+24 EQTIPLYENKPVEQEIS
-37 KPKVSISDRIFEI
+37 LSDRIFEI
-50 NKARNQAFK
+50 NNARNQAFK

-68 QNVLLSNALYYSVL
+68 QSVLLTNALFYSIL

-96 NIGAEII
+96 NVGAGII
-103 SNFIQEQNISELLE
+103 TNFIQEQNIPELLE

-128 LANVVDCHTDK
+128 KANAVDKHTNN
-139 YKNRIN
+139 YKNRISKLN
-145 QLSPENKNQE
+145 SNNNQE
-155 DYQIEDDEINDLI
+155 DYQIEDEEINNLI

-174 IPKDITKTISDRI
+174 IPKDITKLISDRV

-208 YDKAKEKVD
+208 YDKAKEKID
-217 KAKTSDDMNM
+217 KAKASENIDM
-227 TSDDIQEIQNEAVRF
+227 TSDDIQQIQNEAVSF
-242 AKRKEREILEQNTNV
+242 AKKKEREILEQNTNV
-257 FGYMVN
+257 FGYMIN

-285 INFNNI
+285 LNFNDI

-296 VIYSVLEAFNTL
+296 AIYSMLEAFNTL

-316 YLHNILKEMSSKK
+316 YLYNTLKEMTNKK

>member
-1 MTIYKRTPKTNA
+1 MAIYKRSPKTNA
-13 QARLDYLKSLQ
+13 QARLEYIKSMQ
-24 EQTIPLYENKKPS
+24 EQTISLYENKPVE
-37 KPKVSISDRIFEI
+37 PKVSMSDRIFEI
-50 NKARNQAFK
+50 NKTRNQAFK
-59 EQYEYLDEA
+59 EQYEYLEEA
-68 QNVLLSNALYYSVL
+68 QSVLLSNTLFYSVL

-96 NIGAEII
+96 NIGARII
-103 SNFIQEQNISELLE
+103 TDFIREQNIPELLE

-128 LANVVDCHTDK
+128 LANAVECHTNK
-139 YKNRIN
+139 YKNRISK
-145 QLSPENKNQE
+145 LSPENKNQE
-155 DYQIEDDEINDLI
+155 DYQIEDEEINDLV

-174 IPKDITKTISDRI
+174 IPKDITKLISDRI
-187 EDSVDQ
+187 ENSVDQ

-217 KAKTSDDMNM
+217 KAKTSENMNI

-257 FGYMVN
+257 FGYMIN

-270 EDKVLKES
+270 EDKILKES

-285 INFNNI
+285 LNFNSI

-296 VIYSVLEAFNTL
+296 VIYSMLEAFNTL
-308 NIITVNEN
+308 NIISANEN
-316 YLHNILKEMSSKK
+316 YLYNTLKEMTNKK

>member
-1 MTIYKRTPKTNA
+1 MAIYKRTPKTNA
-13 QARLDYLKSLQ
+13 QARLDYLKSMQ
-24 EQTIPLYENKKPS
+24 EQTIPLYENKPVDQE
-37 KPKVSISDRIFEI
+37 VSLSDRIFEI

-68 QNVLLSNALYYSVL
+68 QSVLLTNALFYSIL

-96 NIGAEII
+96 NVGAGII
-103 SNFIQEQNISELLE
+103 TNFIQEQNIPELLE

-128 LANVVDCHTDK
+128 IANAVDKHTNN
-139 YKNRIN
+139 YKNRISKLN
-145 QLSPENKNQE
+145 SNNNQE
-155 DYQIEDDEINDLI
+155 DYQIEDEEINNLI

-174 IPKDITKTISDRI
+174 IPKDITKLISDRV

-208 YDKAKEKVD
+208 YDKAKEKID
-217 KAKTSDDMNM
+217 KAKASENIDM
-227 TSDDIQEIQNEAVRF
+227 TSDDIQQIQNEAVSF
-242 AKRKEREILEQNTNV
+242 AKKKEREILEQNTNV
-257 FGYMVN
+257 FGYMIN

-285 INFNNI
+285 LNFNDI

-296 VIYSVLEAFNTL
+296 AIYSMLEAFNTL

-316 YLHNILKEMSSKK
+316 YLYNTLKEMTNKK